1 MALAQGVSRRRCG
14 RRHPAGLSLPQ
25 TRTELSS
32 GFKNTTLPEAALC
45 GGGGDTG

>member
-1 MALAQGVSRRRCG
+1 MG
-14 RRHPAGLSLPQ
+14 RHPAGLSLPQ

-32 GFKNTTLPEAALC
+32 GFKNTTLPEAAWPLC